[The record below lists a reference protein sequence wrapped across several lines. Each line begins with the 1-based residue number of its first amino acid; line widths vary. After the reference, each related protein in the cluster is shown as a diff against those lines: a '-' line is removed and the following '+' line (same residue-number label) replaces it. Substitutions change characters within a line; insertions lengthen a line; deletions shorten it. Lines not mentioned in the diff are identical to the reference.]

1 MIDSDSTNSIPG
13 DSFRQ
18 RMSLASL
25 GTRKYG
31 RSGAFCIHSDN
42 GEEDSIT
49 SGSES
54 FIVRHVPLVIEEEEG
69 DEVDRDLQRNHELK
83 SQIPNFQTSYFKEP
97 KLWRTVDD
105 RSSVSSVS
113 SDNSI
118 DTSRRKAK
126 LDKEVKRWMDRSV
139 NDSNGLLLYQPLEH
153 KGDEMS
159 FKNMLRRK
167 PFLDIN
173 QVLMQT
179 LYNLNKLNNQC
190 FIDQRKQQKHDSFNK
205 TI

>member
-1 MIDSDSTNSIPG
+1 MIDSDSTNFIPG

-18 RMSLASL
+18 QMNLASL

-31 RSGAFCIHSDN
+31 RSGAFGIHSDY
-42 GEEDSIT
+42 GEENIIT
-49 SGSES
+49 NGSES
-54 FIVRHVPLVIEEEEG
+54 LIVRHVPLVIEEEEG

-83 SQIPNFQTSYFKEP
+83 SQIPIFHTYYFKEP

-126 LDKEVKRWMDRSV
+126 LDQEVKRWMDKSGD
-139 NDSNGLLLYQPLEH
+139 DSSGLLLYEPLKH
-153 KGDEMS
+153 KGDEMLL
-159 FKNMLRRK
+159 KKMLRRK

-179 LYNLNKLNNQC
+179 LYNLNNRC
-190 FIDQRKQQKHDSFNK
+190 FIDQRNQQKHDSVKK